1 MELKY
6 SAPSFPPELE
16 RQIFE
21 ICALSRPVVIPRL
34 MLVAWRVKEW
44 VEPLLYRTI
53 ALDLPSPIAGFPVF
67 TSQNLLAVMQRKPE
81 SFFQHAVSDLLLL
94 GHPRTDI
101 LSVCTGVKNLS
112 IDYLTMDDESIP
124 LLATFPL
131 THLYIEVVPL
141 LHALTP
147 TSPLFSQ
154 MTHLELFDGEDD
166 PIISTGLPLLPRL
179 THVSFA
185 NRGFL
190 RSCLDLLETS
200 NSLSVLVCLDNE
212 EMLSGEAESLS
223 TDLRFVA
230 MSLIY
235 YGKDWQMGA
244 HSGEDYW
251 SRAERFI
258 AQRRSG
264 EIDAIE
270 YRIIEPEHFHS
281 P

>member
-1 MELKY
+1 MTEGDAA
-6 SAPSFPPELE
+6 SAPLFPPELE

-53 ALDLPSPIAGFPVF
+53 ALNLSKPIVGFPIF
-67 TSQNLLAVMQRKPE
+67 TSQNLLAGMQRKPA
-81 SFFQHAVSDLLLL
+81 SFFHHAVHHLLLL

-112 IDYLTMDDESIP
+112 IDYLAMDDECIP

-131 THLYIEVVPL
+131 THLYIEFAPL
-141 LHALTP
+141 LYALTP

-154 MTHLELFDGEDD
+154 MTHLELFDAEDW
-166 PIISTGLPLLPRL
+166 PIISTSLPLLPRL
-179 THVSFA
+179 THLSFA
-185 NRGFL
+185 NEGFL

-200 NSLSVLVCLDNE
+200 NSLSVLVYLNYDKV
-212 EMLSGEAESLS
+212 ESLS

-244 HSGEDYW
+244 HSGGDYW
-251 SRAERFI
+251 SRAEHFI
-258 AQRRSG
+258 AKRRSG
-264 EIDAIE
+264 DIPASEYWVSEDESIDRA
-270 YRIIEPEHFHS
+270 
-281 P
+281 